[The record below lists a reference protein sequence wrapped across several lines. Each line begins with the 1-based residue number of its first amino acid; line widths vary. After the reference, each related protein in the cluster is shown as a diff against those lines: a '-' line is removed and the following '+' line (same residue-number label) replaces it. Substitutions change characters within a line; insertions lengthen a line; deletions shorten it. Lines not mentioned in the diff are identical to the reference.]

1 MMIPP
6 WRKVGELVAEVP
18 GRSRVFEEVG
28 IDYCCGGDVSLA
40 DACEAAGVTV
50 EEVVKRLE
58 GEAGRTDEEPDLAS
72 MGMGELVEHIVKI
85 HHDYLRS
92 ELPRLERLIGKVE
105 AAHGENHPELGELK
119 EEFGRLRA
127 ELEEH
132 TAEEEAAI
140 FPAGVRLERGEPAG
154 VEGSLGGL
162 LGKSVREHIATGRRL
177 QKIRKLT
184 DGYRIPEDACNS
196 YRAMLDGLAEL
207 ERDTHHHIF
216 KENSLLFPRMKSR
229 EEEMR
234 G

>member
-1 MMIPP
+1 MMIPT

-50 EEVVKRLE
+50 EEIAKRLE
-58 GEAGRTDEEPDLAS
+58 GETGTAGEKPDLVS
-72 MGMGELVEHIVKI
+72 MGMGELVEHIVKV

-105 AAHGENHPELGELK
+105 AAHGETHPELGELK

-132 TAEEEAAI
+132 TAEEEAVI

-154 VEGSLGGL
+154 VEGSLGDL